1 MKERRR
7 DRRRVLGSVFVFGG
21 CCYFGG
27 DALLALLP
35 EKQSHKD
42 AQIKPFMAQ
51 HEAQERMQHRVSAR
65 AVPSN
70 FEKGENSN
78 VENAHAQRNVYES
91 DTNFNGGSESSTTN
105 LGLAGAAAGV
115 GLAASASAKLESKTG
130 NAFWRFLRPH
140 TIRGTVLGC
149 LAISLKLFWAYPD
162 RFTSDTIYR
171 TLMGLVALLLAN
183 GYIVGI
189 NQIYDVDID
198 VINKPFLPIAAG
210 DLGSNIAWVLIM
222 CMLGGGLAVVST
234 VFPGLLFRLYA
245 IGLALGTMYSVPPL
259 RLKRFPILA
268 FLIIAVCRGFFLNFG
283 VHYAVRASLGL
294 PFVWSNPVTF
304 ITAFMVVFAV
314 TIAITKD
321 LPDAEGDRKFG
332 ISTFTTQVGERNIA
346 NFSIALL
353 LANYAAAVWALLK
366 VLNNPWMALCHAG
379 LAYAFI
385 YIYFIFLV
393 SVGISLVSLSGKN

>member
-1 MKERRR
+1 MTDPRKERMG
-7 DRRRVLGSVFVFGG
+7 RRRVLGSVLVFGG

-27 DALLALLP
+27 DVLLALLP
-35 EKQSHKD
+35 KQQSEAVVTDGHVKAFMVRD
-42 AQIKPFMAQ
+42 DEQDQQQRVRAQ
-51 HEAQERMQHRVSAR
+51 
-65 AVPSN
+65 AVPLN
-70 FEKGENSN
+70 FQDGESFYDRGEEKHG
-78 VENAHAQRNVYES
+78 
-91 DTNFNGGSESSTTN
+91 GGSERGSTN
-105 LGLAGAAAGV
+105 LGLVGAAAGV

-130 NAFWRFLRPH
+130 SAFWRFLRPH

-149 LAISLKLFWAYPD
+149 LAISLKLFWTYPD

-210 DLGSNIAWVLIM
+210 DLGTNIAWVLIM
-222 CMLGGGLAVVST
+222 GMLAGGLAVVST
-234 VFPGLLFRLYA
+234 VFPGLLFRLYS

-304 ITAFMVVFAV
+304 ITAFMVIFAV

-346 NFSIALL
+346 NFSIVLL
-353 LANYAAAVWALLK
+353 LANYAGAVWALWR
-366 VLNNPWMALCHAG
+366 VLDNPWLALCHAG
-379 LAYAFI
+379 LAYVF
-385 YIYFIFLV
+385 FQ
-393 SVGISLVSLSGKN
+393 VGN